1 MSCTLHILAMFNCPK
16 HLEKRNL
23 LKLHLKPRC
32 GEGNLQRSIDTLNGQ
47 KVLAQF
53 SSMAMLKVHSGVKRD
68 VATSGSLSFL
78 MAGCVFLI
86 FRILEVKRRRGD
98 YRSCNG
104 EKLR

>member
-1 MSCTLHILAMFNCPK
+1 MFNCPK

-32 GEGNLQRSIDTLNGQ
+32 GEDNLQRSIATLNGQ

-78 MAGCVFLI
+78 I